1 MKISKYNESQKTI
14 LVSDPAK
21 TGGGKLVVF
30 PTLEEAKQH
39 LDKLKKLIGDRKPG
53 NQTLHIVDI
62 IKNTTEWELSKLKE
76 RYKTD
81 ELLTPYEVNVLGKK
95 FKWDQLS
102 LVKDPLFMKIAG
114 LKKDCLDIIEP
125 GQKKFTLDTDPKIL
139 AEMEQALEMDF
150 ETTHGP
156 DPAKTMLPYHKDP
169 SRWSRED
176 LLSLDDQG
184 IRDLPKGLKK
194 ELVDRALDS
203 RDEELF
209 KKYSPHW
216 ESNRIMLFEEYSRGE
231 ISYKKPEFEFKEFF
245 RIFKR
250 PELKKLLPKEI
261 DKTIFSDKVSGGSSG
276 SAGSSGS
283 SGSAGFQ
290 GEPKSFELHLDP
302 PYGDMLDTN
311 EFVSLLK
318 TEKLEK
324 YIPFLRW
331 CQKLFKGGKMQEIP
345 LDFIKKNMDKF
356 PNSDFEFLV
365 KDPDY
370 LDSSKRAWQDSK
382 KRGINV
388 FQKGVIKKFPDVQ
401 KAAFWGGYAGPSI
414 SRFDMMKKKGE
425 KLPTTQ
431 MLKVGDKY
439 HMIGGRRRML
449 WHIKN
454 GIDPK
459 IWVVE
464 LKTT

>member
-62 IKNTTEWELSKLKE
+62 IKNTAEWELSKLKE

-216 ESNRIMLFEEYSRGE
+216 ESRRIER
-231 ISYKKPEFEFKEFF
+231 FKYFD
-245 RIFKR
+245 RI
-250 PELKKLLPKEI
+250 
-261 DKTIFSDKVSGGSSG
+261 
-276 SAGSSGS
+276 
-283 SGSAGFQ
+283 
-290 GEPKSFELHLDP
+290 
-302 PYGDMLDTN
+302 
-311 EFVSLLK
+311 
-318 TEKLEK
+318 
-324 YIPFLRW
+324 
-331 CQKLFKGGKMQEIP
+331 
-345 LDFIKKNMDKF
+345 
-356 PNSDFEFLV
+356 
-365 KDPDY
+365 
-370 LDSSKRAWQDSK
+370 
-382 KRGINV
+382 
-388 FQKGVIKKFPDVQ
+388 
-401 KAAFWGGYAGPSI
+401 
-414 SRFDMMKKKGE
+414 
-425 KLPTTQ
+425 
-431 MLKVGDKY
+431 
-439 HMIGGRRRML
+439 
-449 WHIKN
+449 
-454 GIDPK
+454 
-459 IWVVE
+459 
-464 LKTT
+464 